1 MFIRSVAPMDELGK
15 ISGISQASRSEIR
28 NVLVKISASPSS
40 ADFWLLSRLFAVAEP
55 DDLESVKSWALE
67 LLTTNKSQYLGAN
80 FALARL
86 HRHLSEPLKESLY
99 LPTNPGFAVDLLA
112 AGDTDDQRITEL
124 LEYPNSHV
132 QKVAASLI
140 ARHHSKD
147 AIESL
152 LKGASAKTD
161 VQKCGMVQL
170 LNQCLDEERPVR
182 FYVGLLGPILL
193 SEDFPAAAHEAQ
205 HLLAVL
211 MRENQA
217 AFHGLDCLKF
227 VEHQLARGALVPEF
241 LDACLR
247 CYGLFA
253 VRRIESGVI
262 PKLLATEN
270 VELIKPVVCYLGYTS
285 VQTQFQVQQALVEM
299 CQRRPLDGD
308 LHELAANAILS
319 SAPAVSPVTGKF
331 MEVVRRSPRSR
342 AIANLLRNLLEPA
355 GTAPLHKLS
364 AVVVVA
370 DEDKRSIESQVA
382 PDYACTEVQVGGD
395 EQ

>member
-1 MFIRSVAPMDELGK
+1 MDELGK

-40 ADFWLLSRLFAVAEP
+40 ADFWVLSRLFAVAEP

-67 LLTTNKSQYLGAN
+67 LLTAHKSQYLGAN

-86 HRHLSEPLKESLY
+86 HRRLSDPLKEPLY

-112 AGDTDDQRITEL
+112 SGDTNDQRITEL

-140 ARHHSKD
+140 ARHNSKD

-193 SEDFPAAAHEAQ
+193 SEDFPAAAHDAPFGQCAEIQTEPFRAFSFF
-205 HLLAVL
+205 
-211 MRENQA
+211 RE
-217 AFHGLDCLKF
+217 H
-227 VEHQLARGALVPEF
+227 
-241 LDACLR
+241 
-247 CYGLFA
+247 
-253 VRRIESGVI
+253 RR
-262 PKLLATEN
+262 
-270 VELIKPVVCYLGYTS
+270 
-285 VQTQFQVQQALVEM
+285 
-299 CQRRPLDGD
+299 RRP
-308 LHELAANAILS
+308 
-319 SAPAVSPVTGKF
+319 APSPQN
-331 MEVVRRSPRSR
+331 SP
-342 AIANLLRNLLEPA
+342 PA
-355 GTAPLHKLS
+355 HRVFYL
-364 AVVVVA
+364 
-370 DEDKRSIESQVA
+370 
-382 PDYACTEVQVGGD
+382 
-395 EQ
+395 